1 VKRNEMQLIV
11 DRPEVKGD
19 TERKGVDP
27 VGGMKRD
34 QAMDRAFQGHSAIYG
49 QIIALMLIAGNL
61 SYCSQR
67 YSRDYIFNRIHDNVI
82 SRD

>member
-1 VKRNEMQLIV
+1 MSNFKFNLKTNENGVVYYYINHALETNSKVKHYKMQLIV

-34 QAMDRAFQGHSAIYG
+34 QAIDRTFHGHSTIYG
-49 QIIALMLIAGNL
+49 QIIALM
-61 SYCSQR
+61 
-67 YSRDYIFNRIHDNVI
+67 
-82 SRD
+82 